1 MTFRIL
7 RSLGLAVLAG
17 LTFAAAQAAEP
28 GRTPKPSI
36 TIEKPGQCVEPTD
49 LMRRDHMKLLKH
61 QRDKTMY
68 EGIRTKPHS
77 LNECIACHA
86 SQKTGSVIG
95 DGGFCQSCHAYAA
108 VKLDCWDCHQPK
120 PGQKAASGVKP

>member
-17 LTFAAAQAAEP
+17 LTFAAAQAAGP

-77 LNECIACHA
+77 LNECI
-86 SQKTGSVIG
+86 G
-95 DGGFCQSCHAYAA
+95 DGGFCQSCQAYAA

-120 PGQKAASGVKP
+120 PGQKAATGVRP

>member
-1 MTFRIL
+1 MSCRIL
-7 RSLGLAVLAG
+7 RTLGLAVLAG
-17 LTFAAAQAAEP
+17 LTFAAAHATEP

-36 TIEKPGQCVEPTD
+36 AIEKPGQCVEATD
-49 LMRRDHMKLLKH
+49 VMRRDHMKLLKH
-61 QRDKTMY
+61 QRDKTMH

-95 DGGFCQSCHAYAA
+95 AEGFCQSCHDYAA

-120 PGQKAASGVKP
+120 PGQKAATGVRP

>member
-17 LTFAAAQAAEP
+17 LTFAAAQAAGP

-86 SQKTGSVIG
+86 SQKAGSVTSDSRSAANSSSPLSAVTPSAPTTIG
-95 DGGFCQSCHAYAA
+95 
-108 VKLDCWDCHQPK
+108 
-120 PGQKAASGVKP
+120 